1 MCMFLYAHMKGNS
14 MTYLYFHAI
23 LTKTDCMYEVRTLL
37 LQSFQ
42 GAGRLLH
49 TAQAFFGSSQ
59 LHFVLFARDLLQ
71 EVAVTFQVH

>member
-1 MCMFLYAHMKGNS
+1 M
-14 MTYLYFHAI
+14 YLYFHAI
-23 LTKTDCMYEVRTLL
+23 LTKTTDCMYEVRTLL

-42 GAGRLLH
+42 GAGRLLY

-59 LHFVLFARDLLQ
+59 LHFVLFVRDLLQ